1 MEYCPLTSPHRSHDL
16 NTCLNA
22 LWIPLPDDLHQVSH
36 QLCVPE
42 PVGLHQRSEPPPVK
56 TELMMAKIVPQKSF
70 PKRLSAHN
78 VMTSL
83 TCPWSGETGRK
94 CPAGSPHSG
103 CGPQPQPGA
112 VQSCHHSPC
121 RQARSREREMVIR
134 CTLPPCHS
142 RPRADA
148 SGRSHPQLWRS
159 TSEMW

>member
-103 CGPQPQPGA
+103 CGPQPRPGA
-112 VQSCHHSPC
+112 AQSCRHSPW
-121 RQARSREREMVIR
+121 RQEVSGETVSQSVSSDVP
-134 CTLPPCHS
+134 LPHVTPATVQTPQGCHI
-142 RPRADA
+142 
-148 SGRSHPQLWRS
+148 
-159 TSEMW
+159 TSCG